1 MGFGSSP
8 LANSAIG
15 TVAVVLELFVD
26 LVEELSRR
34 IVSIAR
40 LYIAASHTSMEE

>member
-15 TVAVVLELFVD
+15 TIAVALELFFD
-26 LVEELSRR
+26 LVEESSRR
-34 IVSIAR
+34 IVSIAQ